1 MNIGFIGLGRMGLPM
16 AQNLLNAGFDLTV
29 YNRTPSKAAP
39 LIELG
44 ARHADSPLE
53 TISPGGI
60 VITMVSDDQVL
71 EEIVTDEFC
80 QKLGKEGVHIS
91 MSTLSLEIARKLS
104 ARQQQYGNHYV
115 AAPVFGP
122 PAAAADKKLWI
133 CLSGNEEAKMRT
145 MPVLEVLGQ
154 GIYDFGQEPTAA
166 TLVKLTGNFMIQA
179 ALEAMAEGLTLAEKH
194 GLDQKQVIGMLSD
207 TIFACPPYKN
217 YGKKIAEKR
226 FEDVTFS
233 LKLAAKDNRLVREA
247 ATEKNI
253 SMPLARLVVKEHF
266 EEVLKKQRKELDM
279 TAIALAS
286 LESAG
291 LAGKEGTNS

>member
-1 MNIGFIGLGRMGLPM
+1 MHIGFIGLGRMGFPM
-16 AQNLLNAGFDLTV
+16 AQCLLNAGFELTV
-29 YNRTPSKAAP
+29 YNRTSSKATP
-39 LIELG
+39 LLNAG
-44 ARHADSPLE
+44 ARLANSPLE

-71 EEIVTDEFC
+71 EETLSEKFC
-80 QKLGKEGVHIS
+80 QTLGKDGVHLS

-122 PAAAADKKLWI
+122 PAAAAEKKLWI

-145 MPVLEVLGQ
+145 MPILEVMSQ
-154 GIYDFGQEPTAA
+154 GIYDFGVEPTAA
-166 TLVKLTGNFMIQA
+166 TLVKLTGNFMIQS
-179 ALEAMAEGLTLAEKH
+179 ALEAMSEGLTLAEKH
-194 GLDQKQVIGMLSD
+194 GLDQKQVMGMLTD
-207 TIFACPPYKN
+207 TIFACAPYKN

-226 FEDVTFS
+226 FDEVSFS
-233 LKLAAKDNRLVREA
+233 LSLAAKDNRLVREA
-247 ATEKNI
+247 AAEKQL
-253 SMPLARLVVKEHF
+253 SMPLAQLVQEHF
-266 EEVLKKQRKELDM
+266 QAGLDKQRGELDM
-279 TAIALAS
+279 TAIALKS